1 MIEKTITFFYGDS
14 NSEVFSLIHPNT
26 LEKQAGL
33 SEEIHAYITNL
44 KKQANKTYAL
54 INALSAGEFYGA
66 NRNGDY
72 FPEDALEGHHKTFEE
87 FGHVYKHHVNKDP
100 NIALG
105 KVIFSF
111 YNKKMHRVE
120 LIVEL
125 DNEKA
130 KDLLADFAKGKLPA
144 TSMGTKVPYDVCSIC
159 GNRART
165 RSEYC
170 THLKNDLGK
179 IYPGGKQ
186 VAAINTKPK
195 FFDISIVFIP
205 ADRTSSILKVLEDL
219 LPGSNENTLK
229 KVASHIENSYI
240 KIAGLTNT
248 AEISKNIEGDVK
260 ALSDDPKKL
269 AKMICLSQ
277 ENLDK
282 ETIDKLAEFNFND
295 ILSTFYA
302 LRVLPTPADFQ
313 KLALYSKGMKDRA
326 DELEANDVVFD
337 IPEKDI
343 LEQELELET
352 YNEKIASIIVDE
364 LPKVGLTKEY
374 LVGRMLTKLADYR
387 DVTSVNPAYNDPNSD
402 GRAIWKKVLFDDSP
416 KPVRT
421 AHKNPI
427 IPLGIIGSLYY
438 GYAKLFNDANSSN
451 FRKFMLKNPW
461 LLPVIVGG
469 AAAGSLLAQD
479 GSIQKNASKMTG
491 FDHFFRNSLISF
503 PISYYVSAKKEIKAR
518 QGQPITGSEDFIR
531 KHPALVGLTGAVLGT
546 KAEKYVKERL
556 SKMASFINRLPERE
570 LNKIYTDL
578 INL

>member
-1 MIEKTITFFYGDS
+1 MIEKTITFIYGDS
-14 NSEVFSLIHPNT
+14 NSDVFSLIHPDT
-26 LEKQAGL
+26 LEKQAGI
-33 SEEIHAYITNL
+33 SEEIHSYITNL
-44 KKQANKTYAL
+44 KKQVNKTYAL

-72 FPEDALEGHHKTFEE
+72 FPEDALDEYHKTFEE

-125 DNEKA
+125 DNTKA
-130 KDLLADFAKGKLPA
+130 KDLLEDFKKGKLPA

-159 GNRART
+159 GNRAKT

-219 LPGSNENTLK
+219 LPGSSENALK

-240 KIAGLTNT
+240 KFAGLTNT

-269 AKMICLSQ
+269 AKIICLSQ

-282 ETIDKLAEFNFND
+282 ETIDKLAEFNFTD
-295 ILSTFYA
+295 ILSTFHA

-313 KLALYSKGMKDRA
+313 KLALYSKGMRDIA
-326 DELEANDVVFD
+326 DELEANDIVFD
-337 IPEKDI
+337 IPEKDE
-343 LEQELELET
+343 LTQDLELET
-352 YNEKIASIIVDE
+352 YNEKIASIIIDE
-364 LPKVGLTKEY
+364 LPKVALTKEY
-374 LVGRMLTKLADYR
+374 LVSRMLTKIADYQN
-387 DVTSVNPAYNDPNSD
+387 VAYNNPEFD
-402 GRAIWKKVLFDDSP
+402 GRAIWKKVLFDDKP
-416 KPVRT
+416 KPVKT
-421 AHKNPI
+421 PHKNPI
-427 IPLGIIGSLYY
+427 VPLGILGGLYY
-438 GYAKLFNDANSSN
+438 GYAKLFSDPNASQ

-461 LLPVIVGG
+461 LLPVIIGG
-469 AAAGSLLAQD
+469 VSAGSLLAQD
-479 GSIQKNASKMTG
+479 GAMQKSAGKIPFDG
-491 FDHFFRNSLISF
+491 FMRNSLISF
-503 PISYYVSAKKEIKAR
+503 PLSYYASAKKEINAR
-518 QGQPITGSEDFIR
+518 KGQPITGTEDFIR
-531 KHPALVGLTGAVLGT
+531 KHPALIGLAGAFAGT
-546 KAEKYVKERL
+546 KVENLIKQKLTKVATLV
-556 SKMASFINRLPERE
+556 NRLPEKE